1 MGDLYPKGV
10 FCAAL
15 TPVGEDMS
23 PDVPALARHCR
34 WLIEQGCAG
43 VALLGTTGEAN
54 SFSAAQRMRLLE
66 GVIEAGV
73 PAERLLPGTG
83 CAALADTV
91 ELTRH
96 AASTGVAGVVL
107 LPPFY
112 YKDVT
117 VDCLAASYEAVIE
130 RVADP
135 RLKVVLYHIPP
146 IAQVPLPM
154 ALIER
159 LRERH
164 PETVVGIKDSGG
176 DLAHMV
182 ELVRRFPGLSVLAGA
197 DPLMLPL
204 LREGGAGCITA
215 TSNIG
220 AAELAAIYAHWR
232 DPARQEQ
239 VETAQARISEL
250 RARVSRWPQIA
261 ALKAA
266 TALRLGE
273 PGWGRMVPP
282 LMPLTAAEREALR
295 EAMAAPLPGAGHGS
309 RSE

>member
-1 MGDLYPKGV
+1 
-10 FCAAL
+10 
-15 TPVGEDMS
+15 
-23 PDVPALARHCR
+23 
-34 WLIEQGCAG
+34 
-43 VALLGTTGEAN
+43 
-54 SFSAAQRMRLLE
+54 
-66 GVIEAGV
+66 
-73 PAERLLPGTG
+73 
-83 CAALADTV
+83 
-91 ELTRH
+91 
-96 AASTGVAGVVL
+96 
-107 LPPFY
+107 
-112 YKDVT
+112 
-117 VDCLAASYEAVIE
+117 
-130 RVADP
+130 VADP

-232 DPARQEQ
+232 DPARQDE

-261 ALKAA
+261 ALKAT

-273 PGWGRMVPP
+273 PGWGRVVPP

>member
-15 TPVGEDMS
+15 TPVTEDLS
-23 PDVPALARHCR
+23 PDVPALAQHCR
-34 WLIEQGCAG
+34 WLIEQGCDG

-54 SFSAAQRMRLLE
+54 SFSAAQRMRLLK

-96 AASTGVAGVVL
+96 AVGTGVAGVVM

-117 VDCLAASYEAVIE
+117 VEGLAASYKAVIQ

-164 PETVVGIKDSGG
+164 PDTVVGIKDSGG
-176 DLAHMV
+176 DLGHMV
-182 ELVRRFPGLSVLAGA
+182 ELVRRFPRLSVLAGA

-204 LREGGAGCITA
+204 LKEGGAGCITA

-220 AAELAAIYAHWR
+220 AAELATIYAGWR
-232 DPARQEQ
+232 DPARKDE
-239 VETAQARISEL
+239 VDAAQARISEL
-250 RARVSRWPQIA
+250 RARVARWPQIA

-266 TALRLGE
+266 TALRLNQ
-273 PGWGRMVPP
+273 PGWGRVVPP
-282 LMPLTAAEREALR
+282 LVGLSAAEREALR
-295 EAMAAPLPGAGHGS
+295 EAMGQPLPPAGRGGQ
-309 RSE
+309 

>member
-1 MGDLYPKGV
+1 
-10 FCAAL
+10 
-15 TPVGEDMS
+15 
-23 PDVPALARHCR
+23 
-34 WLIEQGCAG
+34 
-43 VALLGTTGEAN
+43 
-54 SFSAAQRMRLLE
+54 MRLLE

-73 PAERLLPGTG
+73 PAQRLLRNG

-91 ELTRH
+91 EFTRH

-112 YKDVT
+112 YKDVS
-117 VDCLAASYEAVIE
+117 VDGLAASYEAVIE

-159 LRERH
+159 LRQRH
-164 PETVVGIKDSGG
+164 PEAVVGIKDSGG

-182 ELVRRFPGLSVLAGA
+182 EPARVSRAWPGGA
-197 DPLMLPL
+197 DLLTLPL

-232 DPARQEQ
+232 DPARQDE

-250 RARVSRWPQIA
+250 RAWVSRWPQIA

-273 PGWGRMVPP
+273 PGWAKGVLL

-295 EAMAAPLPGAGHGS
+295 EAMAAPMPGQVTASGS
-309 RSE
+309 EARTLCDRIWPSPWATRPGSALRSSSRHASGCAPAWRRAC